1 MSDPWV
7 VIIHWI
13 QVWLSLGE
21 QKWRQFFPCFNL
33 SAKKKKIVSQLWLGL
48 SKSLM
53 SPCLIIDR
61 PFLSKPLLASEDARN
76 LWLVEVVVNCPED
89 GYFTVLVPV
98 FWLLI
103 FPTPSDIM
111 FTCLGEH
118 GVSVLF
124 GIEHLTYSFST
135 QTEYNPKPFF
145 RHHISLK
152 REVSTTNAENNNWL

>member
-1 MSDPWV
+1 
-7 VIIHWI
+7 
-13 QVWLSLGE
+13 
-21 QKWRQFFPCFNL
+21 
-33 SAKKKKIVSQLWLGL
+33 
-48 SKSLM
+48 M

-135 QTEYNPKPFF
+135 QTEYNPKPF
-145 RHHISLK
+145 SG
-152 REVSTTNAENNNWL
+152 TTFHWKGRFLRLTLRIIIDYNLFCICRMWLESASIWINDTIQLLPLGVLPVIGF